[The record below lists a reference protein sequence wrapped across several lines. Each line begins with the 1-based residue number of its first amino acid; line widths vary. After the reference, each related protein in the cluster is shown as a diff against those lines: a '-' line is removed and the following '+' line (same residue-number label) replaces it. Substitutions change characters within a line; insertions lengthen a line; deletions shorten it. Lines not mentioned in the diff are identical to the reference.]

1 MNVLKLSEPH
11 FIRCVKP
18 NHDKAAD
25 SFQDELVTKQLRY
38 TGMLETTRIRREGCV
53 LPSSLAL
60 IYYCSWYLALLSNF
74 SSFVCTICGIDV
86 RALSWVV

>member
-53 LPSSLAL
+53 FPSSLAL
-60 IYYCSWYLALLSNF
+60 IYYCTWLGPAIYLFKVRVQYSWN
-74 SSFVCTICGIDV
+74 
-86 RALSWVV
+86 